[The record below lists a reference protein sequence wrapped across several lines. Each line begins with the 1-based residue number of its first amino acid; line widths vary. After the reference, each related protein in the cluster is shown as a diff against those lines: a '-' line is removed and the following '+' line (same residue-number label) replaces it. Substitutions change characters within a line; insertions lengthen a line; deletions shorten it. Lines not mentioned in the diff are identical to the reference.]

1 MKLFVWICV
10 LILLSSTALLVGK
23 YPVNFIS
30 LISGNGASPEDI
42 NTFKMIII
50 NSRLP
55 RILSAL
61 LIGGCLSAAGAVYQ
75 GIFRNPMVSPDMLGA
90 SSGSAFGAAL
100 AILFRF
106 SIKGVEALSFASG
119 IAAVAITWTI
129 SSTVSKARSSLVLI
143 LSGIL
148 VSTVFTSLLSLVKFT
163 ADPYSKLPDIT
174 FWLLGNLSAVS
185 LSDTVFVS
193 GCALLGF
200 IPLFLI
206 RWKINVLSLSED
218 EARALGM
225 NTRAYRLIIIA
236 CATLM
241 TSAAVSVCGLI
252 GWVGLV
258 VPHIVRMIFG
268 PDYKTLVT
276 ASIVIGGIY
285 LLTVDTLARYVL
297 SIEIPLGILTAI
309 IGAPF
314 FIYLMTKSERGWS

>member
-218 EARALGM
+218 EARALYEGFPGVRVVDD
-225 NTRAYRLIIIA
+225 RAKNHFPMPLEASGEWDCLVGRIRKDVSMPETALNVFIA
-236 CATLM
+236 GDQLLKG
-241 TSAAVSVCGLI
+241 AALNAVQI
-252 GWVGLV
+252 
-258 VPHIVRMIFG
+258 
-268 PDYKTLVT
+268 
-276 ASIVIGGIY
+276 AA
-285 LLTVDTLARYVL
+285 LL
-297 SIEIPLGILTAI
+297 
-309 IGAPF
+309 
-314 FIYLMTKSERGWS
+314 

>member
-1 MKLFVWICV
+1 
-10 LILLSSTALLVGK
+10 
-23 YPVNFIS
+23 
-30 LISGNGASPEDI
+30 
-42 NTFKMIII
+42 
-50 NSRLP
+50 
-55 RILSAL
+55 
-61 LIGGCLSAAGAVYQ
+61 
-75 GIFRNPMVSPDMLGA
+75 
-90 SSGSAFGAAL
+90 
-100 AILFRF
+100 
-106 SIKGVEALSFASG
+106 
-119 IAAVAITWTI
+119 
-129 SSTVSKARSSLVLI
+129 
-143 LSGIL
+143 
-148 VSTVFTSLLSLVKFT
+148 
-163 ADPYSKLPDIT
+163 
-174 FWLLGNLSAVS
+174 
-185 LSDTVFVS
+185 
-193 GCALLGF
+193 
-200 IPLFLI
+200 
-206 RWKINVLSLSED
+206 VLSLSED